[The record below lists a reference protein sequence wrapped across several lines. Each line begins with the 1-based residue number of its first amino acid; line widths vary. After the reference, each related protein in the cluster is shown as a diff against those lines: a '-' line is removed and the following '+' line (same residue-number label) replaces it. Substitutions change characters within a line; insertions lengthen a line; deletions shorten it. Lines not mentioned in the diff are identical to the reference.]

1 MRLSVLF
8 VLFAFV
14 LSGCAMT
21 GGDDKKK
28 GASSRP
34 SKSKRSTGDSD
45 TEISMEEL
53 EVGLGDKP
61 VEGDTVK
68 VHYTG
73 RLEDGSV
80 FDSSY
85 DRGKPFEYRLGA
97 GTVVKGWEEALP
109 EMQVGGKYKVR
120 IPPNKGYGAKPHGN
134 IPANSV
140 LVFEMELI
148 KIIKAKK
155 K

>member
-1 MRLSVLF
+1 MRFFILLVIVSV
-8 VLFAFV
+8 V
-14 LSGCAMT
+14 LSGCAMS
-21 GGDDKKK
+21 GGDKKK
-28 GASSRP
+28 EASSKP
-34 SKSKRSTGDSD
+34 SKSKKQASGDSD
-45 TEISMEEL
+45 SEISMEEL
-53 EVGLGDKP
+53 EVGHGDKP
-61 VEGDTVK
+61 VKGDTVK
-68 VHYTG
+68 VHYRG
-73 RLEDGSV
+73 NLEDGTV

-85 DRGKPFEYRLGA
+85 DRGKPFEYKLGE

-120 IPPNKGYGAKPHGN
+120 IPPSKGYGSKDHGN

-140 LVFEMELI
+140 LIFEMELI